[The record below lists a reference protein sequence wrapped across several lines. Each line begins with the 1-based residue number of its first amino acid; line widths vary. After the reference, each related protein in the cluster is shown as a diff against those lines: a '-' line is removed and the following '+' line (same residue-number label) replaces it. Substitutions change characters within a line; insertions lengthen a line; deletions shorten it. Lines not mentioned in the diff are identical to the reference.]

1 MSSTKSQ
8 MTVAAETVAAKLLG
22 VLRLEVRMLEKRV
35 GFLAESIA
43 SDRDDGHQPEQMVAM
58 DISRAVH
65 RGLSGYP
72 RCWDAAALVESGIDK
87 PSQRD
92 FEKLREQ
99 VIEIIDTAWG

>member
-8 MTVAAETVAAKLLG
+8 MTGAAETVAAKLLG
-22 VLRLEVRMLEKRV
+22 VLRLEVRMLERRAN
-35 GFLAESIA
+35 FLAESIA
-43 SDRDDGHQPEQMVAM
+43 SDRDEGHQPEQMLAV
-58 DISRAVH
+58 DISNAVH

-72 RCWDAAALVESGIDK
+72 WVWDARALVESGISN

-99 VIEIIDTAWG
+99 VIGIIDSAWG